1 MKRWELVL
9 AFCLLFSLFAY
20 AVYSGGP
27 RSDTGNASGTEPSY
41 GRDKAQPRA
50 VPPVPSAP
58 PAAAPAKEN
67 AQGKAQGL
75 DESRFQCHTQASA
88 IERIQCRLHL
98 TDEELTETGPDGTA
112 EIYYLP
118 EECRP
123 LAEEEK
129 GACVSAYARVQT
141 CWRFEGSL
149 REECIRKRVGLDE
162 KATVRDEKIRCL
174 NDACRAGLK
183 QKVFSLIKFRF
194 YSLEDKAAKLMRKG
208 VDEKVVSEFIA
219 SMEQMKQ
226 DFNAA
231 QSLAAKKEVVREAAK
246 LWNSFKLEAYKQLR
260 GKP

>member
-1 MKRWELVL
+1 MKRWALVL
-9 AFCLLFSLFAY
+9 VLCLLFSLFAY

-27 RSDTGNASGTEPSY
+27 RSDTGNASGPEPSY
-41 GRDKAQPRA
+41 GRDRAQPRP
-50 VPPVPSAP
+50 VPPVPPAP
-58 PAAAPAKEN
+58 PAAAPVPAK
-67 AQGKAQGL
+67 GKAQGL
-75 DESRFQCHTQASA
+75 DESRFKCRAQASA

-98 TDEELTETGPDGTA
+98 TDEELAETAPDGTA

-123 LAEEEK
+123 LAEGEK

-141 CWRFEGSL
+141 CWRFEGAL

-174 NDACRAGLK
+174 NDACRAGLR
-183 QKVFSLIKFRF
+183 QKVFSLVKFRF
-194 YSLEDKAAKLMRKG
+194 YSLEDKAAKLLRKG
-208 VDEKVVSEFIA
+208 VDEKTVSEFIA
-219 SMEQMKQ
+219 ALEQKKQ

-231 QSLAAKKEVVREAAK
+231 QSLAAKKEIVREAVK

-260 GKP
+260 GKQ